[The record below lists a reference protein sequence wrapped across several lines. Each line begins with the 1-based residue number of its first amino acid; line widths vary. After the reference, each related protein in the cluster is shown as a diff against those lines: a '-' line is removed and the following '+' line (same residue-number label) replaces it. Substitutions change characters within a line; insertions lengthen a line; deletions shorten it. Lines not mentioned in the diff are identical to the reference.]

1 MKILFLYDFPLW
13 GSGSGTFLRNLIQE
27 LVKLNHKVGVVAP
40 EERRFLEE
48 KIKQYKVNL
57 PQIPVFVGHPEIKAA
72 KRYSELTDKEIT
84 EIYKVYLDT
93 TLDAVANFQP
103 DIIHVHHLSLISWA
117 ARYINSLKGI
127 KYIITSHGS
136 CLYSLLAD
144 KRYLSLCKDAVRKSS
159 AITVVSGDIRTKFLE
174 IFGHE
179 YNKNIHVIP
188 GGIDISLY
196 PPALDTSALDQK
208 YDLKDKKIVL
218 FTGRLISHKG
228 ARYLVK
234 AARGIKGDVFLVGD
248 GPEKDYLLSLV
259 DKYRL
264 KNVHLVGYVSGQELI
279 EFYYRASVF
288 VAPSVWDEPLGLT
301 ILEAMASKVPV
312 IATRKG
318 GIPLLIKDGYD
329 GLFVRVRNS
338 KEIAEA
344 CNKILESDELRLK
357 LGENARKT
365 VEEKFNWKK
374 IALRFH
380 RLYNKIG
387 NSKGKKGKN
396 GKNGKKIK

>member
-174 IFGHE
+174 IFGRE